1 MVDAELCNV
10 AKEIP
15 INDRKWYWF
24 LLASILIFG
33 SGLVLIIIGRILLYF
48 FHGARRKSNSVIDI
62 NEEEDENEL
71 LGEELEQGWYLD
83 LKEGAGNLVSAQTL
97 QGRILV
103 VLSFVFN
110 LAECALYVTETG
122 YPVEHCLD
130 LSEQTLWRVEICLN
144 AFFIFHFIIRF
155 IAAND
160 KLSFWA
166 MEPLTYVDML
176 TVPAVF
182 VAVYLQRNWLG
193 LRFLRVV
200 YLINLAD
207 ILQFLNVLHTGSSLE
222 MAQMVGNFLSLWLA
236 SAGIVHLL
244 ENTGDPWEPLNYGNK
259 QELNF
264 FQCLYFLLVTMSTV
278 GYGDIYCYTYLGR
291 VFNIFFLSIGLGLF
305 TSYFPAIQEY
315 LASHTKY
322 DRAFKPTP
330 GKRHVIVAGYITEES
345 VAGFFKDF
353 LHPDREDNQTTVVI
367 LSPKYPSLKMQADL
381 QRYCTKTSYFIG
393 TIYKFMDCHRT
404 RMRDADAVII
414 LCNKKCI
421 NPDEEDAANITRVIS
436 VKNYHENIRCIVQLM
451 MNKNKSHLL
460 NCPQWNRDLGDD
472 IICIDELKLGFV
484 AQSCN
489 APGFSTLLANLF
501 AMRSDT
507 INEEIQESEKWKV
520 AYMIGAAN
528 EMYTAPLSS
537 SFVNMTFPQAV
548 ELCFEKLNL
557 MLIAIEMRISSKER
571 YFAINPNDKK
581 LKLLPG
587 TRGFFFAQDASDVA
601 KATKY
606 CAKCHKDLQDP
617 ERMAKCKCRR
627 RKNQVVEQKPI
638 KGKYETKVD
647 VDPVHLLE
655 SEPDDAKKEKQSLT
669 GDFFPNGEKP
679 KFDQS
684 GTFFWCE
691 TRSYISA
698 RVTLADAAQKKF
710 HNHVVVLVLSQRIS
724 PPLGLRQLVLPL
736 RASNRLPQDIKKVVI
751 LGDGDFLAREWP
763 SLANFPEVDVV
774 PGSPY
779 NRSDLRAVDVNTAD
793 MCILLSP
800 GHGSEEDEHQALSD
814 KEVILVTL
822 NLKAMT
828 FDESELAIHEEIK
841 KIEPASKSASQAG
854 ESVADVRVGFSSR
867 APSVSN
873 STSRVG
879 TRMTVRPETAFSG
892 APNTGVIQE
901 VKKTFKGALNGAN
914 IQMITELVCDSNA
927 MYIDQDDMNIYD
939 DDGIFLTQP
948 YACGSAFTVSVLDSL
963 VSATYFNSD
972 VLTLVRN
979 LVTGSVSPE
988 LDELLAEGKQ
998 PSGSYETQ
1006 EIAAVRNRCRVAQ
1019 ISLFEGPLSDF
1030 GECGLFGDLFLY
1042 ALRSYNMICLGLYR
1056 FRDSQRAKANVPSTK
1071 RYVITFPPFNF
1082 VLDPTDLVFVLMQF
1096 EKPKRKKKSVSR
1108 AASFVS
1114 RTSAAP

>member
-1 MVDAELCNV
+1 MASAACRIEV
-10 AKEIP
+10 EIP
-15 INDRKWYWF
+15 ADERKWPWF
-24 LLASILIFG
+24 LVVSGLIFS
-33 SGLVLIIIGRILLYF
+33 SGLILIIIGRILLYF
-48 FHGARRKSNSVIDI
+48 FHGAKRRSNSVIDM
-62 NEEEDENEL
+62 NEVDELEEEEFFLED
-71 LGEELEQGWYLD
+71 LEQGWYLD

-110 LAECALYVTETG
+110 LAECALYITETG
-122 YPVEHCLD
+122 YPIEHCLD
-130 LSEQTLWRVEICLN
+130 LSDQTLWRVEICLN
-144 AFFIFHFIIRF
+144 AFFIFHFLIRF

-166 MEPLTYVDML
+166 MEPLTYVDIV

-182 VAVYLQRNWLG
+182 VAVYLGRNWLG
-193 LRFLRVV
+193 LRFLRVI

-222 MAQMVGNFLSLWLA
+222 MAQMIGNFLALTLA

-244 ENTGDPWEPLNYGNK
+244 ENTGDPWEPINYTNKQKLNYF
-259 QELNF
+259 E
-264 FQCLYFLLVTMSTV
+264 CLYFLFVTMSTV
-278 GYGDIYCYTYLGR
+278 GYGDIYCHTYLGR
-291 VFNIFFLSIGLGLF
+291 LFNIGFISVGLGLF
-305 TSYFPAIQEY
+305 TSYLPAIQEF

-345 VAGFFKDF
+345 VTGFFKDF
-353 LHPDREDNQTTVVI
+353 LHPDREDSQTTVVI

-381 QRYCTKTSYFIG
+381 QRHCTKASYFIG

-404 RMRDADAVII
+404 RMREADAVII

-421 NPDEEDAANITRVIS
+421 SPDEEDAANITRVIS

-460 NCPQWNRDLGDD
+460 NCPQWNRELGDD

-507 INEEIQESEKWKV
+507 ISEEIQESEKWKV

-528 EMYTAPLSS
+528 EMYTAQLSNAFIGMS
-537 SFVNMTFPQAV
+537 FPQAV

-557 MLIAIEMRISSKER
+557 MLIAIEMKISKKER

-581 LKLLPG
+581 LRLLPG

-601 KATKY
+601 KASKY

-617 ERMAKCKCRR
+617 ERMVKCKCRR
-627 RKNQVVEQKPI
+627 RMKQEQEKKNPAQ

-655 SEPDDAKKEKQSLT
+655 AEPDEAKKDKQSLT
-669 GDFFPNGEKP
+669 GDYFASGEKP

-684 GTFFWCE
+684 GTFYWCE

-698 RVTLADAAQKKF
+698 RMSLGDAAERKF
-710 HNHVVVLVLSQRIS
+710 KNHVVVLVLSQRLS

-736 RASNRLPQDIKKVVI
+736 RASNRLPHDVKKVVI

-763 SLANFPEVDVV
+763 TLANFPDVDIV

-779 NRSDLRAVDVNTAD
+779 NRSDLRAVNVNTAD

-828 FDESELAIHEEIK
+828 FDESELAVTEEIK
-841 KIEPASKSASQAG
+841 KVDSSRGTSING
-854 ESVADVRVGFSSR
+854 ESSADVRVGFSSGANSR
-867 APSVSN
+867 AA
-873 STSRVG
+873 
-879 TRMTVRPETAFSG
+879 TRMTGRPETSMSHMTAGGNSM
-892 APNTGVIQE
+892 IQE

-914 IQMITELVCDSNA
+914 IPMITELVCDSNA

-1019 ISLFEGPLSDF
+1019 ISLFEGPLSEY

-1042 ALRSYNMICLGLYR
+1042 ALRTYNMICLGLYR
-1056 FRDSQRAKANVPSTK
+1056 FRDSQRMKDKIPSTK

-1096 EKPKRKKKSVSR
+1096 EKPKRKRKSVSR
-1108 AASFVS
+1108 VGSVASRFS
-1114 RTSAAP
+1114 GAF